1 MTKIK
6 GIDVSGYQGNIDFK
20 KVKASGVEFVIIK
33 IGGYDKKTVPSFET
47 FYKDAKSAGLH
58 VGGYWYTY
66 AMSPEEAK
74 SDSAACIDAL
84 KGKQFDYPV
93 FLDLEEPD
101 HFKLGKN
108 VCSQIVTAFCSA
120 LENAG
125 FFAGLYMSRYYLE
138 TYISPEVRQKYALW
152 IAEYSSVCRY
162 SGDFGIWQYGTGS
175 VPGVPA
181 VCDLD
186 YCYVDYP
193 EIITKGGFNGYNAP
207 ISPIPPEA
215 AVKEGGSVRIKN
227 GAKTYD
233 GQKLAPFVYDR
244 IYFVSEISGDR
255 AVVVY
260 RGVVV
265 AAVNVRDLTAAP

>member
-20 KVKASGVEFVIIK
+20 KVKDSGVEFVIVK

-47 FYKDAKSAGLH
+47 FYKDAKEAGLN

-66 AMSPEEAK
+66 AVSAEEVE
-74 SDSAACIDAL
+74 SDAAACIDAV
-84 KGKQFDYPV
+84 KDKQFDYPI
-93 FLDLEEPD
+93 FLDLEEPNI
-101 HFKLGKN
+101 FKRGKN

-125 FFAGLYMSRYYLE
+125 LFTGLYMSRYYLE
-138 TYISPEVRQKYALW
+138 NYIFPEVRQKYALW

-162 SGDFGIWQYGTGS
+162 NGDFGIWQYGTGEVS
-175 VPGVPA
+175 GVPA

-193 EIITKGGFNGYNAP
+193 EIITKRGFNGYSSSVPDVPPQKP
-207 ISPIPPEA
+207 I
-215 AVKEGGSVRIKN
+215 KEGGEVRIKN

-244 IYFVSEISGDR
+244 SYNVSELSGDR

-265 AAVNVRDLTAAP
+265 AAVNVRDLTAV